1 MKISQQLAA
10 LIVSLSLFSCTK
22 SQEELYP
29 EHKIIDINI
38 NGYIAADSLQL
49 KLGNRVVEAT
59 EDGSSHY
66 FQGKVSTKQV
76 SNGPTTFSVFDSKG
90 VQLLERKIDGA
101 ALSNT
106 VKFYYD
112 GTSLIDKL
120 PEIPKP
126 TPGNVGILVN
136 FPERTFSK
144 IPVKDIAI
152 EVYIAKRGQPT
163 IRKVYPLNEEG
174 NAYADL
180 TVPATYTSMTL
191 KVVKAASPSEL
202 YLDNSKTSIVL
213 MNVPKPDKGALMLI
227 KEYADGGNFM
237 GIQGIELT
245 QYLN

>member
-1 MKISQQLAA
+1 MKILQQLAA
-10 LIVSLSLFSCTK
+10 FMVALSLVSCTK
-22 SQEELYP
+22 SQQAFFR
-29 EHKIIDINI
+29 EHKIIDIHI
-38 NGYIAADSLQL
+38 NGYIAQDSLQL
-49 KLGNRVVEAT
+49 KLGNSIIEAS
-59 EDGSSHY
+59 EDGSAHY
-66 FQGKVSTKQV
+66 FQGRVSTKQV

-90 VQLLERKIDGA
+90 VPLLEKKIDGT

-126 TPGNVGILVN
+126 APGNVGMLIN
-136 FPERTFSK
+136 FPERPFSK
-144 IPVKDIAI
+144 VPAKDIAV

-174 NAYADL
+174 NVFVDL
-180 TVPATYTSMTL
+180 TIPATYTSLTL
-191 KVVKAASPSEL
+191 RMVKAANPSEM
-202 YLDNSKTSIVL
+202 YLDNSKTTIVL
-213 MNVPKPDKGALMLI
+213 INVPKPDKGALVLI